1 MIAAHPLRAL
11 PAGRFRDEKRNL
23 PARLCRYIP
32 YLRGCAR
39 PPVIGQ
45 AGLVAT
51 YRQVFGRP
59 EFRALF
65 ASMVVSVA
73 GDQFA
78 RVALSLLVFD
88 RTRSAGW
95 TAGVYAL
102 TYVPS
107 IFAGP
112 LLSGLADRW
121 PRRRVM
127 VAADLLRAGLV
138 TVMAIPALPLPAVAA
153 LLVVVQA
160 AGAPGNAARAAT
172 AAAVLPGE
180 EFLLGKGVLDTVV
193 QVAQV
198 AGFATGGT
206 LVAFL
211 GPGQALVAD
220 GVTFVVSAAV
230 VRFGIRAR
238 PAPGVADD
246 GTRLGRWW
254 ADLRAGTVLV
264 VRTPRLRSLVG
275 LACVAGF
282 YVTVEGLAAPYA
294 ESIGGSAQAVGVL
307 LAASPAGTV
316 LGMLIVSR
324 LSSPVRMRLLG
335 PLAVAA
341 SVPLVVCAIQ
351 PGLVVTAVLWGL
363 SGMASAYH
371 LPASAAFTLAVPD
384 HRRAQAYGL
393 AATALTTSQGAG
405 IALAGLA
412 ATAAG
417 PSTVLAVAGVLGVL
431 TAIAAGAA
439 WNRARRVAEPG

>member
-1 MIAAHPLRAL
+1 M
-11 PAGRFRDEKRNL
+11 
-23 PARLCRYIP
+23 
-32 YLRGCAR
+32 
-39 PPVIGQ
+39 
-45 AGLVAT
+45 AT
-51 YRQVFGRP
+51 YRRVFGRP

-153 LLVVVQA
+153 LLVAVQA

-180 EFLLGKGVLDTVV
+180 EFVLGKGLLDMVV

-198 AGFATGGT
+198 VGFATGGT

-220 GVTFVVSAAV
+220 GVTFVASAV
-230 VRFGIRAR
+230 LVRFGIRAR
-238 PAPGVADD
+238 PAPAAVDSGA
-246 GTRLGRWW
+246 RLGRWW

-316 LGMLIVSR
+316 LGMVIVAR
-324 LSSPVRMRLLG
+324 LPSPVRMRLLG

-417 PSTVLAVAGVLGVL
+417 ASTVLAVAGLFGVL
-431 TAIAAGAA
+431 TALAAGAA
-439 WNRARRVAEPG
+439 WNRARRAAEPG

>member
-1 MIAAHPLRAL
+1 M
-11 PAGRFRDEKRNL
+11 
-23 PARLCRYIP
+23 
-32 YLRGCAR
+32 
-39 PPVIGQ
+39 
-45 AGLVAT
+45 AT
-51 YRQVFGRP
+51 YRQVFGRA

-127 VAADLLRAGLV
+127 VAADLLRAVLV
-138 TVMAIPALPLPAVAA
+138 VVMAVPGLPLPAVAA
-153 LLVVVQA
+153 LLVAVQA

-180 EFLLGKGVLDTVV
+180 EFVLGKGVLDMVV
-193 QVAQV
+193 QLAQV
-198 AGFATGGT
+198 VGFATGGT

-220 GVTFVVSAAV
+220 GVTFVVSAAA

-238 PAPGVADD
+238 PAPGVPDSAA
-246 GTRLGRWW
+246 GTRLGRWR

-264 VRTPRLRSLVG
+264 ARTPRLRSLVG

-294 ESIGGSAQAVGVL
+294 ASIGGSAQAVGVL

-316 LGMLIVSR
+316 LGMAIVSR
-324 LSSPVRMRLLG
+324 LPSPVRMRLLG

-341 SVPLVVCAIQ
+341 SVPLAVCALQ
-351 PGLVVTAVLWGL
+351 PGLAVTAVLWGL

-412 ATAAG
+412 ATAAS
-417 PSTVLAVAGVLGVL
+417 PSTVLAVSGGLGVV
-431 TAIAAGAA
+431 TALAAGAA
-439 WNRARRVAEPG
+439 WNRARRAPGPG

>member
-1 MIAAHPLRAL
+1 M
-11 PAGRFRDEKRNL
+11 
-23 PARLCRYIP
+23 
-32 YLRGCAR
+32 
-39 PPVIGQ
+39 
-45 AGLVAT
+45 AT
-51 YRQVFGRP
+51 YRQVFGRA

-127 VAADLLRAGLV
+127 VVADLVRAGLV
-138 TVMAIPALPLPAVAA
+138 TVMAIPSLPLPVVAA

-172 AAAVLPGE
+172 AAAALPGD
-180 EFLLGKGVLDTVV
+180 EFVLGKGVLDMVV
-193 QVAQV
+193 QLAQV
-198 AGFATGGT
+198 VGFATGGT

-220 GVTFVVSAAV
+220 GVTFVVSAVAV
-230 VRFGIRAR
+230 GFGIRAR
-238 PAPGVADD
+238 PAPGVPEAR
-246 GTRLGRWW
+246 GGIRLGRWW

-264 VRTPRLRSLVG
+264 AQTPRLRSLVA

-307 LAASPAGTV
+307 LAASPAGAV
-316 LGMLIVSR
+316 LGMLIVAR
-324 LSSPVRMRLLG
+324 LPSPVRMRLLG

-341 SVPLVVCAIQ
+341 SVPLVVCAVR

-412 ATAAG
+412 ATAASA
-417 PSTVLAVAGVLGVL
+417 STVLAVAGGLGVL
-431 TAIAAGAA
+431 AAGAA
-439 WNRARRVAEPG
+439 WHRARRAFGTG

>member
-1 MIAAHPLRAL
+1 
-11 PAGRFRDEKRNL
+11 
-23 PARLCRYIP
+23 
-32 YLRGCAR
+32 
-39 PPVIGQ
+39 
-45 AGLVAT
+45 
-51 YRQVFGRP
+51 
-59 EFRALF
+59 
-65 ASMVVSVA
+65 MVVSVA

-127 VAADLLRAGLV
+127 VAADLLRAALV
-138 TVMAIPALPLPAVAA
+138 TVMAIPVLPLPAVAA

-180 EFLLGKGVLDTVV
+180 EFVLGKGVLDMVV
-193 QVAQV
+193 QLAQV
-198 AGFATGGT
+198 VGFATGGT

-220 GVTFVVSAAV
+220 GVTFVVSAVV

-238 PAPGVADD
+238 PAPGVADSGA
-246 GTRLGRWW
+246 GTRLERWW

-324 LSSPVRMRLLG
+324 LPSAVRMRLLA
-335 PLAVAA
+335 PLAVVA
-341 SVPLVVCAIQ
+341 SVPLVVCAIH

-384 HRRAQAYGL
+384 QRRAQAYGL

-412 ATAAG
+412 ATVTSV
-417 PSTVLAVAGVLGVL
+417 STVLAVAGVLGVL
-431 TAIAAGAA
+431 TALAAGAA
-439 WNRARRVAEPG
+439 WNRARRAAEPV

>member
-1 MIAAHPLRAL
+1 M
-11 PAGRFRDEKRNL
+11 
-23 PARLCRYIP
+23 
-32 YLRGCAR
+32 
-39 PPVIGQ
+39 
-45 AGLVAT
+45 AT

-127 VAADLLRAGLV
+127 VAADLLRAVLV
-138 TVMAIPALPLPAVAA
+138 AVMAIPALPLPVVAG

-180 EFLLGKGVLDTVV
+180 EFVLGKGVLDMVV
-193 QVAQV
+193 QLAQV

-206 LVAFL
+206 LVAFF

-220 GVTFVVSAAV
+220 GVTFVASAAA

-238 PAPGVADD
+238 PAPGVPDPGT
-246 GTRLGRWW
+246 GTRAGRWW

-264 VRTPRLRSLVG
+264 ARTPRLRSLVG
-275 LACVAGF
+275 LACAAGF

-324 LSSPVRMRLLG
+324 LPSRVRMRLLG

-341 SVPLVVCAIQ
+341 SVPLVVCAVQ
-351 PGLVVTAVLWGL
+351 PGLAVTAVLWGL

-384 HRRAQAYGL
+384 SRRAQAYGL

-405 IALAGLA
+405 IAVAGLA
-412 ATAAG
+412 ATAAS
-417 PSTVLAVAGVLGVL
+417 PSAVLACCGALGVL
-431 TAIAAGAA
+431 AALAAGAA
-439 WNRARRVAEPG
+439 WNRARRAAEPG

>member
-1 MIAAHPLRAL
+1 M
-11 PAGRFRDEKRNL
+11 
-23 PARLCRYIP
+23 
-32 YLRGCAR
+32 
-39 PPVIGQ
+39 IGQ
-45 AGLVAT
+45 AGRVAT

-127 VAADLLRAGLV
+127 VAADLVRAGLV

-180 EFLLGKGVLDTVV
+180 EFVLGKGVLDMVV
-193 QVAQV
+193 QLAQV
-198 AGFATGGT
+198 VGFATGGT

-238 PAPGVADD
+238 PAPGVTAGD

-264 VRTPRLRSLVG
+264 ARTPRLRSLVG

-324 LSSPVRMRLLG
+324 LPSPVRMRLLG

-341 SVPLVVCAIQ
+341 SVPLVVCALH
-351 PGLVVTAVLWGL
+351 PGLAVTAVLWGL

-412 ATAAG
+412 ATAAA
-417 PSTVLAVAGVLGVL
+417 PSTVLAVSGGLGVL
-431 TAIAAGAA
+431 TALAAGAA
-439 WNRARRVAEPG
+439 WNRARRAAGPA

>member
-1 MIAAHPLRAL
+1 ML
-11 PAGRFRDEKRNL
+11 
-23 PARLCRYIP
+23 
-32 YLRGCAR
+32 
-39 PPVIGQ
+39 GQ

-51 YRQVFGRP
+51 YRRVFGRP

-153 LLVVVQA
+153 LLVAVQA

-180 EFLLGKGVLDTVV
+180 EFVLGKGLLDMVV

-198 AGFATGGT
+198 VGFATGGT

-220 GVTFVVSAAV
+220 GVTFVVSAV
-230 VRFGIRAR
+230 LVRFGIRVR
-238 PAPGVADD
+238 PAPAAVDSGA
-246 GTRLGRWW
+246 RLGRWW

-316 LGMLIVSR
+316 LGMVIVAR
-324 LSSPVRMRLLG
+324 LPSPVRMRLLG

-417 PSTVLAVAGVLGVL
+417 ASTVLAVAGLLGVL
-431 TAIAAGAA
+431 TALAAGAA
-439 WNRARRVAEPG
+439 WNRARRAAEPG

>member
-1 MIAAHPLRAL
+1 M
-11 PAGRFRDEKRNL
+11 
-23 PARLCRYIP
+23 
-32 YLRGCAR
+32 
-39 PPVIGQ
+39 
-45 AGLVAT
+45 AT
-51 YRQVFGRP
+51 YRQVFGRA

-127 VAADLLRAGLV
+127 VGADLVRAGLV
-138 TVMAIPALPLPAVAA
+138 TLMAIPALPLPVVAA

-180 EFLLGKGVLDTVV
+180 EFVLGKGMLDMVV
-193 QVAQV
+193 QLAQV
-198 AGFATGGT
+198 VGFATGGT

-220 GVTFVVSAAV
+220 GVTFVVSAVAV
-230 VRFGIRAR
+230 GFGVRAR
-238 PAPGVADD
+238 PAPGVPEARD

-264 VRTPRLRSLVG
+264 ARTPRLRSLVA

-324 LSSPVRMRLLG
+324 LPSPVRMRLLG

-341 SVPLVVCAIQ
+341 CVPLVVCAVR
-351 PGLVVTAVLWGL
+351 PGLVVTVVLWGL

-412 ATAAG
+412 ATAASA
-417 PSTVLAVAGVLGVL
+417 STVLAVAGGLGVL
-431 TAIAAGAA
+431 TAGAA
-439 WNRARRVAEPG
+439 WHRARRAFATG

>member
-1 MIAAHPLRAL
+1 MT
-11 PAGRFRDEKRNL
+11 
-23 PARLCRYIP
+23 
-32 YLRGCAR
+32 
-39 PPVIGQ
+39 
-45 AGLVAT
+45 T
-51 YRQVFGRP
+51 YRQVFARA

-127 VAADLLRAGLV
+127 VTADLVRAALV
-138 TVMAIPALPLPAVAA
+138 TVMAIPALPLPVVAA

-180 EFLLGKGVLDTVV
+180 EFVLGKGVLDTVV
-193 QVAQV
+193 QLAQV
-198 AGFATGGT
+198 VGFATGGT

-211 GPGQALVAD
+211 GPGQALIAD
-220 GVTFVVSAAV
+220 GATFVVSAAA

-238 PAPGVADD
+238 PAPDVPDSPAAQ

-254 ADLRAGTVLV
+254 TDLRAGTALV
-264 VRTPRLRSLVG
+264 ARTPRLRSLVG

-294 ESIGGSAQAVGVL
+294 ASIGESAQAVGVL

-316 LGMLIVSR
+316 LGMLIVAR
-324 LSSPVRMRLLG
+324 LPSPVRMRLLG
-335 PLAVAA
+335 PLAMAA
-341 SVPLVVCAIQ
+341 SVPLVVCALQ
-351 PGLVVTAVLWGL
+351 PGLAVTAVLWGL

-371 LPASAAFTLAVPD
+371 LPASA
-384 HRRAQAYGL
+384 
-393 AATALTTSQGAG
+393 
-405 IALAGLA
+405 
-412 ATAAG
+412 
-417 PSTVLAVAGVLGVL
+417 
-431 TAIAAGAA
+431 
-439 WNRARRVAEPG
+439 